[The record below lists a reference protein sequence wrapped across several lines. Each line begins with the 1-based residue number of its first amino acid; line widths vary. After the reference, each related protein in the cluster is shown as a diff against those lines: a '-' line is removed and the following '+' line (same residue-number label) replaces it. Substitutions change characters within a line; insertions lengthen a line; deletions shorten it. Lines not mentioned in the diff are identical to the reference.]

1 MYGFVPYAQPSL
13 TDSTKSYREVAGDM
27 FEENVEAA
35 QALMAEAGYPN
46 GEGFPTVEIVIQ
58 NDTTQSLMAQ
68 ILGEFWKQNLGVDY
82 TIQPYESSVY
92 WSELDAGNFSID
104 RNGYTVDYVDPSANL
119 RIFITGANAYENG
132 WDDETYDQM
141 YNDMLLLTDDA
152 EREAAII
159 ELEEYLV
166 DAMPPS
172 RSTPTRTSTSS
183 SEHRG
188 RRLQPD
194 WTLLLRVRLFYGIS
208 SPGNPA
214 PFPERGRGAGMF

>member
-1 MYGFVPYAQPSL
+1 
-13 TDSTKSYREVAGDM
+13 
-27 FEENVEAA
+27 
-35 QALMAEAGYPN
+35 
-46 GEGFPTVEIVIQ
+46 
-58 NDTTQSLMAQ
+58 MAQ

-132 WDDETYDQM
+132 WDDPTFDQM
-141 YNDMLLLTDDA
+141 YDDSLLLTDDA

-166 DAMPPS
+166 DEMPAIPIYAYENQYLVK
-172 RSTPTRTSTSS
+172 P
-183 SEHRG
+183 
-188 RRLQPD
+188 
-194 WTLLLRVRLFYGIS
+194 GIE
-208 SPGNPA
+208 GVVCNPIGHYYFEYA
-214 PFPERGRGAGMF
+214 YFTE